1 MGQDVAAKTAD
12 RHAHNGKSSRGRWQ
26 LALVILMPALA
37 MGLAWYFYFF
47 GTQFVPEGRTN
58 KGELLLPPVSFES
71 MMLKKNQEAFD
82 LQGLEGRWG
91 ILVFGDGACS
101 DQACQDALYQTR
113 QAHLALGR
121 DSDRVIRLFIT
132 PISNPD
138 VNQSVL
144 NEHPDLI
151 RLGSTKES
159 VFNALGKNSGE
170 NSEEKKWPSNGFY
183 IVDPL
188 GNIMMKYQ
196 PGQYGGDLLKDLR
209 KLLKASNIG

>member
-1 MGQDVAAKTAD
+1 MKRVKKT
-12 RHAHNGKSSRGRWQ
+12 KSRWQ
-26 LALVILMPALA
+26 LALVILMPSLA

-47 GTQFVPEGRTN
+47 GTQFVPDGRTN
-58 KGELLLPPVSFES
+58 KGELLLPPASFQS
-71 MMLKKNQEAFD
+71 MTLEKNNEMFD

-91 ILVFGDGACS
+91 VLVFGDDACS
-101 DQACQDALYQTR
+101 DQACQEALYQTR

-121 DSDRVIRLFIT
+121 DSDRVVRVFISSS
-132 PISNPD
+132 SNPE
-138 VNQSVL
+138 L
-144 NEHPDLI
+144 NKRLLSEHPDLI
-151 RLGSTKES
+151 WLGSRKES
-159 VFNALGKNSGE
+159 VLKALGKNPGE
-170 NSEEKKWPSNGFY
+170 KREWPTNGFY

>member
-1 MGQDVAAKTAD
+1 MKRVKKAK
-12 RHAHNGKSSRGRWQ
+12 SRWQ
-26 LALVILMPALA
+26 LALVILMPSLA

-47 GTQFVPEGRTN
+47 GTQFVPDGRTN
-58 KGELLLPPVSFES
+58 KGELLLPPASFQS
-71 MMLKKNQEAFD
+71 MTLEKNNEMFD

-91 ILVFGDGACS
+91 VLVFGDDACS
-101 DQACQDALYQTR
+101 DQACQEALYQTR

-121 DSDRVIRLFIT
+121 DSDRVVRVFISSS
-132 PISNPD
+132 SNPE
-138 VNQSVL
+138 L
-144 NEHPDLI
+144 NKRLLSEHPDLI
-151 RLGSTKES
+151 WLGSRKES
-159 VFNALGKNSGE
+159 VLNALGKNPGE
-170 NSEEKKWPSNGFY
+170 KREWPTNGFY

>member
-1 MGQDVAAKTAD
+1 MKRVKKAK
-12 RHAHNGKSSRGRWQ
+12 SRWQ
-26 LALVILMPALA
+26 LALVILMPSLA

-47 GTQFVPEGRTN
+47 GTQFVPDGRTN
-58 KGELLLPPVSFES
+58 KGELLLPPASFQS
-71 MMLKKNQEAFD
+71 MTLEKNNEMFD

-91 ILVFGDGACS
+91 VLVFGDDACS
-101 DQACQDALYQTR
+101 DQACQEALYQTR

-121 DSDRVIRLFIT
+121 DSDRVVRVFISSS
-132 PISNPD
+132 SNPE
-138 VNQSVL
+138 L
-144 NEHPDLI
+144 NKRLLSEHPDLI
-151 RLGSTKES
+151 WLGSRKES
-159 VFNALGKNSGE
+159 VLKALGKNPGE
-170 NSEEKKWPSNGFY
+170 KREWPTNGFY

>member
-1 MGQDVAAKTAD
+1 MKRVKKAK
-12 RHAHNGKSSRGRWQ
+12 SRWQ
-26 LALVILMPALA
+26 LALVILMPSLA

-47 GTQFVPEGRTN
+47 GTQFVPDGRTN
-58 KGELLLPPVSFES
+58 KGELLLPPASFQS
-71 MMLKKNQEAFD
+71 MTLEKNNEMFD

-91 ILVFGDGACS
+91 VLVFGDDACS
-101 DQACQDALYQTR
+101 DQACQEALYQTR

-121 DSDRVIRLFIT
+121 DSDRVVRLFISSS
-132 PISNPD
+132 SNPE
-138 VNQSVL
+138 L
-144 NEHPDLI
+144 NKRLLSEHPDLI
-151 RLGSTKES
+151 WLGSRKES
-159 VFNALGKNSGE
+159 VLNALGKNPGE
-170 NSEEKKWPSNGFY
+170 KREWPTNGFY

>member
-1 MGQDVAAKTAD
+1 MKRVKKT
-12 RHAHNGKSSRGRWQ
+12 KSRWQ
-26 LALVILMPALA
+26 LALVILMPSLA

-47 GTQFVPEGRTN
+47 GTQFVPDGRTN
-58 KGELLLPPVSFES
+58 KGELLLPPASFQS
-71 MMLKKNQEAFD
+71 MTLEKNNEMFD

-91 ILVFGDGACS
+91 VLVFGDDACS
-101 DQACQDALYQTR
+101 DQACQEALYQTR

-121 DSDRVIRLFIT
+121 DSDRVVRVFISSS
-132 PISNPD
+132 SNPE
-138 VNQSVL
+138 L
-144 NEHPDLI
+144 NKRLLSEHPDLI
-151 RLGSTKES
+151 WLGSRKES
-159 VFNALGKNSGE
+159 VLNALGKNPGE
-170 NSEEKKWPSNGFY
+170 KREWPTNGFY

>member
-1 MGQDVAAKTAD
+1 MKRVKKT
-12 RHAHNGKSSRGRWQ
+12 KSRWQ
-26 LALVILMPALA
+26 LALVILMPSLA

-47 GTQFVPEGRTN
+47 GTQFVPDGRTN
-58 KGELLLPPVSFES
+58 KGELLLPPASFQS
-71 MMLKKNQEAFD
+71 MTLEKNNEMFD

-91 ILVFGDGACS
+91 VLVFGDDACS
-101 DQACQDALYQTR
+101 DQACQEALYQTR

-121 DSDRVIRLFIT
+121 DSDRVVRLFISSS
-132 PISNPD
+132 SNPE
-138 VNQSVL
+138 L
-144 NEHPDLI
+144 NKRLLSEHPDLI
-151 RLGSTKES
+151 WLGSRKES
-159 VFNALGKNSGE
+159 VLNALGKNPGE
-170 NSEEKKWPSNGFY
+170 KREWPTNGFY